1 VKDAPRA
8 DAHEHLSSDLGEPGA
23 VLLPQPAERRA
34 KVESHEDF
42 LALRPVFHWTED
54 CVRGHVALCIL
65 AATIEAVM
73 AKDLVAA
80 KVMDPSLSFQHLTPR
95 RALVELAEIRLAQ
108 VNAGERTIELVT
120 RPTQLQATVLRT
132 FGVDI
137 SAWDKA
143 TVA

>member
-1 VKDAPRA
+1 M
-8 DAHEHLSSDLGEPGA
+8 
-23 VLLPQPAERRA
+23 
-34 KVESHEDF
+34 
-42 LALRPVFHWTED
+42 
-54 CVRGHVALCIL
+54 RGHVALCIL